1 MTRVYVIED
10 HPLMRDTIAKLVD
23 AQEGFEVVGRA
34 ASGAEALHGVPA
46 TDPDLIL
53 VDLSMPDLSGDRLIA
68 KLLQDRPALLALMV
82 SGHEES
88 LYADAAIRAGAK
100 GYVMKDDPDEIVQA
114 MRAVARGETYRR
126 A

>member
-1 MTRVYVIED
+1 MYVIED
-10 HPLMRDTIAKLVD
+10 HPLMRETIAKLVD
-23 AQEGFEVVGRA
+23 AQEDFNVVGRA
-34 ASGAEALHGVPA
+34 ANAAEALEGVPA
-46 TDPDLIL
+46 TDPDLVL

-68 KLLQDRPALLALMV
+68 KLVQARPGLLALMV

-114 MRAVARGETYRR
+114 MRAVARGEIYRR